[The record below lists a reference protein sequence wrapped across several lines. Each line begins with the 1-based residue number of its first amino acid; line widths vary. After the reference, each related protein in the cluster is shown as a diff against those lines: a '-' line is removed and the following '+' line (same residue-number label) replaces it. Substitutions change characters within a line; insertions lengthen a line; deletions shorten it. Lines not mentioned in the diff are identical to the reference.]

1 MRLSLYGCF
10 YFTFSFV
17 WAWFEEA
24 GGYRWAWFEEAGGY
38 RFLLVVLK
46 IVSFSADFRHFFIG
60 VGYLYWHGASGVLIG
75 SEFEIFEFA
84 R

>member
-1 MRLSLYGCF
+1 
-10 YFTFSFV
+10 FSFV
-17 WAWFEEA
+17 
-24 GGYRWAWFEEAGGY
+24 WAWFEEAGGY

-60 VGYLYWHGASGVLIG
+60 VGYLYWKGNASSLRHRHYAMYLTIGILLRCLCIIKQDWYQVCVL
-75 SEFEIFEFA
+75 

>member
-24 GGYRWAWFEEAGGY
+24 GGYR
-38 RFLLVVLK
+38 FLLVVLK
-46 IVSFSADFRHFFIG
+46 IVKLTLSALCNVFDHRYFVAIP
-60 VGYLYWHGASGVLIG
+60 VYYK
-75 SEFEIFEFA
+75 A
-84 R
+84 RLVSSLC

>member
-17 WAWFEEA
+17 WVCLRKQ
-24 GGYRWAWFEEAGGY
+24 GDY
-38 RFLLVVLK
+38 RFLSAVLK

>member
-17 WAWFEEA
+17 WV
-24 GGYRWAWFEEAGGY
+24 WFEEAGGY
-38 RFLLVVLK
+38 RFLSVVLK

-60 VGYLYWHGASGVLIG
+60 VGYFYWHGASGVLIG